1 MKKWSLLFIPIV
13 FFCLSSAAQSQ
24 RTNDSLYNPFNNP
37 KVGDYLTIPILWG
50 CSPNINPDVAKNL
63 DEHVITV
70 IKNYPNLI
78 FRLESHN
85 DCRADSAYNR
95 DITQR
100 RADIMMAYLIDQ
112 QVDTSRIKAVGIG
125 EDNLFIKKCNCEL
138 SDYERKCSEAEHQ
151 LNRRTV
157 LRIIA
162 IKEN

>member
-1 MKKWSLLFIPIV
+1 MKKWSLLFIATV
-13 FFCLSSAAQSQ
+13 FFWIISTAQSR

-50 CSPNINPDVAKNL
+50 CSEEINPDVAKNL

-70 IKNYPNLI
+70 MKNFPNLI
-78 FRLESHN
+78 FRLESHS
-85 DCRADSAYNR
+85 DCRGDSAYNH
-95 DITQR
+95 DFTQR
-100 RADIMMAYLIDQ
+100 RADKMMNYLISK
-112 QVDTSRIKAVGIG
+112 QVDTSRIKAIGMG
-125 EDNLFIKKCNCEL
+125 EDNLFLKKCNCEL
-138 SDYERKCSEAEHQ
+138 SDYERKCTEAEHQ

>member
-13 FFCLSSAAQSQ
+13 FFCLSSSAQSQ
-24 RTNDSLYNPFNNP
+24 RTSDSLYNPFNNP

-78 FRLESHN
+78 FRLESHS

-95 DITQR
+95 DFTQR
-100 RADIMMAYLIDQ
+100 RAEIMMEYLIDQ
-112 QVDTSRIKAVGIG
+112 QVDTSRIKTVGIG

-138 SDYERKCSEAEHQ
+138 SDYERKCTEAEYQ

>member
-24 RTNDSLYNPFNNP
+24 RTSDSLYNPFNNP

-78 FRLESHN
+78 FRLESHS

-95 DITQR
+95 DFTQR
-100 RADIMMAYLIDQ
+100 RAEIMMEYLISKK
-112 QVDTSRIKAVGIG
+112 VDTSRIVAIGIG
-125 EDNLFIKKCNCEL
+125 EDNLFLKKCNCGL
-138 SDYERKCSEAEHQ
+138 SDYERKCTEAEHQ
-151 LNRRTV
+151 LNRRTL